1 MDLKDFQLLVAL
13 HQDARQSLLSLGRRV
28 SLSAPAVRERLGRL
42 QRDHILLGYGLWV
55 DPGVFDRRETLVFYT
70 RERTREEVMR
80 ILKGPDVAYIGWK
93 LDGGLTVALWSNNVN
108 RAMTKLSLFIGEKS
122 SGHAV
127 TGAGD
132 IPPLSILDFMIVDG
146 LVDDPKIPFK
156 ELVEA
161 TGLSPKTVR
170 KHLDLLVRSEAVVIS
185 PRLGAGSSSGELVY
199 NLAVA
204 GRVPMSEI
212 REIMDDPLLVHET
225 RSPPMKYLLC
235 RSRDLGE
242 VNSKIRALNRM
253 SGVESAV
260 VSLNREL
267 VFANE
272 FIHSLVRERIKRLEN
287 IRMSRTIQMS
297 KKSGSLDLV

>member
-1 MDLKDFQLLVAL
+1 M
-13 HQDARQSLLSLGRRV
+13 

-42 QRDHILLGYGLWV
+42 QRDRVLLGYGLWV
-55 DPGVFDRRETLVFYT
+55 DPVVFDRQEVLVFFA
-70 RERTREEVMR
+70 RERAREEVMR
-80 ILKGPDVAYIGWK
+80 ILKAPDVAYIGWK
-93 LDGGLTVALWSNNVN
+93 LDGGLTVGVWSDNVN
-108 RAMTKLSLFIGEKS
+108 RAMTRLSLFIGEKS

-132 IPPLSILDFMIVDG
+132 LVPLSILDFIIVDA
-146 LVDDPKIPFK
+146 LVDDPKIPFNK
-156 ELVEA
+156 LVEA

-170 KHLDLLVRSEAVVIS
+170 RHLDSLVRSEAMVIS
-185 PRLGAGSSSGELVY
+185 PRLGAGSSPGELVY

-204 GRVPMSEI
+204 GRVAMGRI
-212 REIMDDPLLVHET
+212 REIMDDVLLVHET

-242 VNSKIRALNRM
+242 VNSKIRALNRLP
-253 SGVESAV
+253 GVESAV

-272 FIHSLVRERIKRLEN
+272 FIHSLVRERIKRLEKT
-287 IRMSRTIQMS
+287 RMSQT
-297 KKSGSLDLV
+297 VFA

>member
-13 HQDARQSLLSLGRRV
+13 HQDARQSLVSLGRRV

-42 QRDHILLGYGLWV
+42 HRDQVLLGYGLWV
-55 DPGVFDRRETLVFYT
+55 DPVVFDRQETLVFFA

-80 ILKGPDVAYIGWK
+80 ILKGPEVAYIGWK
-93 LDGGLTVALWSNNVN
+93 LDGGLTVGVWSGNIN
-108 RAMTKLSLFIGEKS
+108 RAMTGLSLFIGEKS

-132 IPPLSILDFMIVDG
+132 IAPLSILDFMIVDA
-146 LVDDPKIPFK
+146 LVEDPKIPFK
-156 ELVEA
+156 ELVEV

-170 KHLDLLVRSEAVVIS
+170 KHLDFLIRSEAIVIIA
-185 PRLGAGSSSGELVY
+185 RLGAGSSSGELVY
-199 NLAVA
+199 NLALA

-212 REIMDDPLLVHET
+212 RKIMDDALLVHET

-242 VNSKIRALNRM
+242 VNSKIRALNRLP
-253 SGVESAV
+253 GVESAV

-272 FIHSLVRERIKRLEN
+272 FIHSLVRERIKRLEK
-287 IRMSRTIQMS
+287 IRMSQT
-297 KKSGSLDLV
+297 VFA

>member
-1 MDLKDFQLLVAL
+1 
-13 HQDARQSLLSLGRRV
+13 V
-28 SLSAPAVRERLGRL
+28 SLSAPAVRERLEKL
-42 QRDHILLGYGLWV
+42 HRDRVLLGYGLWV
-55 DPGVFDRRETLVFYT
+55 DPVVLDREETLVFFA

-80 ILKGPDVAYIGWK
+80 ILKAPDVAYIGWK
-93 LDGGLTVALWSNNVN
+93 LDRGLTVGLWSDNVD
-108 RAMTKLSLFIGEKS
+108 RAMTRLSVFIGEKS

-132 IPPLSILDFMIVDG
+132 LPPLSILDFMVVDA

-170 KHLDLLVRSEAVVIS
+170 KHLDSLVRLEAVVVS
-185 PRLGAGSSSGELVY
+185 PRLGAGSSPGELVY

-212 REIMDDPLLVHET
+212 RAIMDDALLVHET

-260 VSLNREL
+260 VSLNREV

-272 FIHSLVRERIKRLEN
+272 FIHTLIRGRIKKLEETR
-287 IRMSRTIQMS
+287 IS
-297 KKSGSLDLV
+297 KTVFA

>member
-1 MDLKDFQLLVAL
+1 VDLKDFQLLVAL

-28 SLSAPAVRERLGRL
+28 LLSAPAVRERLGRL
-42 QRDHILLGYGLWV
+42 NRDHVLLGYGLWV
-55 DPGVFDRRETLVFYT
+55 DPVVFERQEILVFFT
-70 RERTREEVMR
+70 RERTREEVLR

-93 LDGGLTVALWSNNVN
+93 LDGGLTVAVWSDNVSRSIARLN
-108 RAMTKLSLFIGEKS
+108 VFLAEKS

-132 IPPLSILDFMIVDG
+132 FPRLSILDFIIVDA

-156 ELVEA
+156 ELVEV

-170 KHLDLLVRSEAVVIS
+170 KHLDSLVRSEAIVIS
-185 PRLGAGSSSGELVY
+185 PRLGAGSSPGELVY

-212 REIMDDPLLVHET
+212 RKIVEDVLLVHET
-225 RSPPMKYLLC
+225 RIPPMKYLLC

-242 VNSKIRALNRM
+242 VNSKIRALNRLP
-253 SGVESAV
+253 GIESAA

-272 FIHSLVRERIKRLEN
+272 FIHTLVRDRIKKLEETR
-287 IRMSRTIQMS
+287 IS
-297 KKSGSLDLV
+297 KTVFA